1 MFGRR
6 PDTQTRSPAVLSRA
20 RIIAGIALVALLAGV
35 YGVLS
40 WTGALATI
48 LDRPV
53 LQDLIVRLGLL
64 GPLSAGPKK

>member
-1 MFGRR
+1 MLGRR
-6 PDTQTRSPAVLSRA
+6 PDTPTGSPAVLSRA

-48 LDRPV
+48 LDGPV

-64 GPLSAGPKK
+64 GPLAAGSKK